1 MMQKT
6 PKHCLKESI
15 RLLLETS
22 EKAVSE
28 YTIIQHLNEQG
39 WALSLAAADASQL
52 FKTHFLVYHALYQLQ
67 VEYWQEQQR
76 LLDITALKIGFI
88 DHHHSSNS
96 TSLPAGES
104 VSYENHQALRAYY
117 LDLSQL
123 EQATT
128 ASVDELLTQF
138 WSRFVASDDQVKAL
152 SLFDL
157 PANTDSKTV
166 KQRYRSLAMSHHPD
180 RGGDSEYFKQINWAF
195 GVLQKTIST

>member
-1 MMQKT
+1 MQKT

-22 EKAVSE
+22 EKPISE
-28 YTIIQHLNEQG
+28 YTIIRHLNEQG
-39 WALSLAAADASQL
+39 WSLSLDAGDSSQL

-76 LLDITALKIGFI
+76 LLDISALKIGFI
-88 DHHHSSNS
+88 DRNPSASN
-96 TSLPAGES
+96 TRLPAGES
-104 VSYENHQALRAYY
+104 VSFETHQALRDYY

-128 ASVDELLTQF
+128 ASVDELLKQF
-138 WSRFVASDDQVKAL
+138 WSRFVASDDQARAL
-152 SLFDL
+152 AIFDL
-157 PANTDSKTV
+157 PASTNSKAV

-180 RGGDSEYFKQINWAF
+180 RGGDSEHFQQINWAF
-195 GVLQKTIST
+195 GVLQKAIVV